1 MILGKILF
9 RAVFVLP
16 AMILLFS
23 VILKL
28 LGFEDRAAFNIG
40 SGIAV
45 IILVIIN
52 FQEAKKNEK

>member
-1 MILGKILF
+1 MNLALIIF

-28 LGFEDRAAFNIG
+28 LGFEDRTAFNIG

-52 FQEAKKNEK
+52 FKEAKKDEK

>member
-1 MILGKILF
+1 MNLALIIF

-28 LGFEDRAAFNIG
+28 LGFEDRTAFNIG

-52 FQEAKKNEK
+52 FQEAKRNEK